1 MNSVSC
7 NILQTRSQTVC
18 RYQLFQQPTHLGSRC
33 TRAPKRH
40 VNIRRHAGE
49 NNLLITWEATGVPVL
64 EKLHQFSGFEAAV
77 HSVQII
83 STSLVCIY
91 LMKFISD
98 WLNKGSTAVEEEGI
112 RPLNPIKS
120 LLYSFT
126 GPLSRILP
134 FLGYT
139 YTCTVVLSLITVYD
153 VYLEQALEKTMFD
166 EALMVRGVRLLA
178 QLCQDLVDL
187 CYILVTTW
195 TVKNIKDRV
204 TNYVLNKYL
213 NGVTSNS
220 GLNRMLLTFSYLLD
234 YVLYIGAG
242 LAGLNAFGFDISP
255 LLASLGASSVVIGI
269 AARNVLENFA
279 AAITLYTAP
288 PFAIGDEV
296 RLLNYQN
303 VVAEGKIV
311 AIEPLRT
318 IIETPEQST
327 LYISNSLVIKWM
339 VDNLSQNP
347 EKIDAHSI
355 VKSGTESVEEQ

>member
-1 MNSVSC
+1 MNV
-7 NILQTRSQTVC
+7 
-18 RYQLFQQPTHLGSRC
+18 
-33 TRAPKRH
+33 
-40 VNIRRHAGE
+40 RRHAGE

-64 EKLHQFSGFEAAV
+64 EKLHQFSGLEAAV
-77 HSVQII
+77 HSVQVIA
-83 STSLVCIY
+83 TSLVCIY
-91 LMKFISD
+91 VAKFLSD
-98 WLNKGSTAVEEEGI
+98 WLNKRSVAVEEEGI
-112 RPLNPIKS
+112 RPLNPFKS

-134 FLGYT
+134 FLGYA

-153 VYLEQALEKTMFD
+153 GYLEHALEKTIFD
-166 EALMVRGVRLLA
+166 EAIVVRAVRLLA
-178 QLCQDLVDL
+178 QFCQDLVDL
-187 CYILVTTW
+187 CYILMATW

-204 TNYVLNKYL
+204 TRYILNRYL

-220 GLNRMLLTFSYLLD
+220 GLNRMLLTFSYLLN

-242 LAGLNAFGFDISP
+242 LAGLTAFGFDISP

-288 PFAIGDEV
+288 PFAIGDDV

-347 EKIDAHSI
+347 DKIDALNI
-355 VKSGTESVEEQ
+355 VKSTTESTEEQ